1 MFRLALFWQCA
12 RGREHAMDL
21 KLSGRTAL
29 VTGASAGIGTGVAEV
44 LLAREGVRLVLAGWR
59 REALEEVAR
68 RAISLGAPAATIA
81 IGDVATEAGYR
92 AVTETAL
99 GALGGRVDILVNNA
113 GAARPLKG

>member
-1 MFRLALFWQCA
+1 
-12 RGREHAMDL
+12 MDL